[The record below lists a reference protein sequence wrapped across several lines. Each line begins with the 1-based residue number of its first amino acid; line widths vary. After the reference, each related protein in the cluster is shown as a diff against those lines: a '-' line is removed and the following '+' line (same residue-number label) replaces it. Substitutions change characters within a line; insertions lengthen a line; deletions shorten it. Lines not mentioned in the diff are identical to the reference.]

1 MEKTQ
6 KLIFVVLI
14 SAIILLSGCAWS
26 FDVKKKE
33 DHPLT
38 ATGQSANEELKTPLK
53 VSKPLTIKPN
63 PEEII
68 VTEEEV
74 VGDLDLGDDIDEAV
88 KELEIVR

>member
-1 MEKTQ
+1 MRNTS

-14 SAIILLSGCAWS
+14 SAILLLGGCTEMLGA
-26 FDVKKKE
+26 KKKE
-33 DHPLT
+33 EQPAT
-38 ATGQSANEELKTPLK
+38 ATGKSANEELKTPLK

-63 PEEII
+63 PDEII

-74 VGDLDLGDDIDEAV
+74 VGDLDLEDDIDEAV